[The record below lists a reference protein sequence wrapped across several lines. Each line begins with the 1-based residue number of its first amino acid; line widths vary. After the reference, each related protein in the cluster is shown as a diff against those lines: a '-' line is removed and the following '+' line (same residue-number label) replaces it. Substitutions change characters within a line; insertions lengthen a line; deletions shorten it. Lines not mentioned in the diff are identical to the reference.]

1 MTESVITVCKVK
13 AAQEFLFVHNYIL
26 KCNNI
31 MATFSVKFTCTMQ

>member
-26 KCNNI
+26 KCNYI